1 MMDKV
6 NVNVEYGKEDV
17 YRLLRRLLEE
27 KSM

>member
-6 NVNVEYGKEDV
+6 NVTVEYGKEDV
-17 YRLLRRLLEE
+17 YRLLKRLLEE